1 MYLGMYVDIQRKIKS
16 LLKPSL
22 TVLGQTG
29 FNVIFGTLGVATV
42 AFTAI
47 GLGILAINAAV
58 LVPFLLGST
67 AIGIGVA
74 LSFVLLASAIV
85 AVVSL
90 SQALVYGLKAAN
102 QSLYSDN
109 TKHQKQIGDT
119 QSASQ
124 ESLDHS
130 LKAADKSRNQA
141 AILFNANP
149 LKPEKRDPNLSSSN
163 SGIGRKPNKPNNK
176 KNP

>member
-1 MYLGMYVDIQRKIKS
+1 MYVDIQRKIKS
-16 LLKPSL
+16 LLKPAL

-47 GLGILAINAAV
+47 GLGILAINAVV
-58 LVPFLLGST
+58 LVPFLLGTT

-74 LSFVLLASAIV
+74 LLFVLLASATV

-90 SQALVYGLKAAN
+90 AQALVYGLKAAN
-102 QSLYSDN
+102 QSLYSGN
-109 TKHQKQIGDT
+109 TKHQKQIGDS
-119 QSASQ
+119 QPESQ

-130 LKAADKSRNQA
+130 LKAADKSRNQG
-141 AILFNANP
+141 AILFNTNP
-149 LKPEKRDPNLSSSN
+149 LKSEKKYPNLSSSN
-163 SGIGRKPNKPNNK
+163 SEIGKKPNNPNNK
-176 KNP
+176 KNQ